1 LREILVSENDKEH
14 IAKPKKTGLVLT
26 LIGGVWI
33 FRVFVFMIIPPFLL
47 FAFIV
52 CFIVSIVGP
61 ILGLKGKKGGS
72 IISLIGGILN
82 FFAVLSL
89 VSSSGIGFVPFYRLF
104 YIGLMIM
111 FLTISGFGNFG
122 IPVILFLIGGIISFK
137 EFYKKDITRINK

>member
-1 LREILVSENDKEH
+1 MSGEYNRKEH
-14 IAKPKKTGLVLT
+14 TPKPKKTGLVLT
-26 LIGGVWI
+26 VIGGLWI
-33 FRVFVFMIIPPFLL
+33 FRVLVFMRIAPFFL

-89 VSSSGIGFVPFYRLF
+89 VFSSGIGFVPFYRLIF
-104 YIGLMIM
+104 TGLMIM
-111 FLTISGFGNFG
+111 FLTITGFGNFG
-122 IPVILFLIGGIISFK
+122 IPAILFLIGGILSFK
-137 EFYKKDITRINK
+137 EFYKKGDK